1 MLIAIWISLPLIVQG
16 QGNLV
21 PNGSF
26 EDIVSCPTGTA
37 QIHLAVPWLNDVGG
51 VELYHGCNPGSS
63 SGSPHVGVPA
73 NTTGHQYAHSGE
85 GYAGIFAYG
94 GPFEP
99 EGREYLQVELT
110 EPIQA
115 SVRYKVSFWA
125 SPADKYQYAVTSLG
139 AYFSDTLMTRAVFN
153 SVLDVEPSVEN
164 PADHPLAD
172 KDIWHMVTDT
182 FNSRYGGERYLV
194 IGNFRSAEESNLLWV
209 DSGATQN
216 HNRSYYYIDDISVI
230 ALDTL
235 TGIQEMG
242 NMNSQFKVYPNPNN
256 GQMTLEY
263 ALEEKD
269 HGYVTL
275 YNIFGQAVINVQ
287 LSNERNMLLI
297 EANDLSS
304 GLYSVV
310 VRINGKLRLSEK
322 MSVLKE

>member
-1 MLIAIWISLPLIVQG
+1 MTAAILVALPLIVQG

-230 ALDTL
+230 ALDSIPKSIAEPATELALTL
-235 TGIQEMG
+235 TAW
-242 NMNSQFKVYPNPNN
+242 PNPA
-256 GQMTLEY
+256 T
-263 ALEEKD
+263 
-269 HGYVTL
+269 
-275 YNIFGQAVINVQ
+275 
-287 LSNERNMLLI
+287 SLLHI
-297 EANDLSS
+297 RSGLPLARLRLLDLSGRTVHAQEAHGTTHTIPLHTLPA
-304 GLYSVV
+304 GLYLLEAEDTTGRKAVQRVV
-310 VRINGKLRLSEK
+310 K
-322 MSVLKE
+322 